1 MNNVSTMFNS
11 REIIK
16 VVDQLVGPTTTVG
29 SSAFDK
35 EIDKNLKNLIDLVNW
50 ALDGIADSARTRHC
64 SEESMRIT
72 GERAFSAL
80 CEWKDWIEATIN
92 LD

>member
-16 VVDQLVGPTTTVG
+16 VVDQLIGPTTTVG

-35 EIDKNLKNLIDLVNW
+35 EIDYNLRNLIDLVNW
-50 ALDGIADSARTRHC
+50 ALDGIADSARTRHR
-64 SEESMRIT
+64 SEASMRST

-80 CEWKDWIEATIN
+80 CDWKDWIETTIN

>member
-1 MNNVSTMFNS
+1 MTDKFKSQ
-11 REIIK
+11 EIIK
-16 VVDQLVGPTTTVG
+16 LVDKLIGPTTAVG
-29 SSAFDK
+29 DSTAD
-35 EIDKNLKNLIDLVNW
+35 EIIDKNLRNLIDLVNW
-50 ALDGIADSARTRHC
+50 ALDGIADSAKTRHRF
-64 SEESMRIT
+64 EASMRNT

>member
-1 MNNVSTMFNS
+1 MTDKFNS
-11 REIIK
+11 QEIIK
-16 VVDQLVGPTTTVG
+16 LVDKLIGPTTAIG
-29 SSAFDK
+29 DSALDK
-35 EIDKNLKNLIDLVNW
+35 TIDNNLRNLIDLVNW
-50 ALDGIADSARTRHC
+50 ALDGIADSARTRHR

-80 CEWKDWIEATIN
+80 CEWKDWIEETIN

>member
-16 VVDQLVGPTTTVG
+16 VVNKLIGPTTAIDHST
-29 SSAFDK
+29 ADK
-35 EIDKNLKNLIDLVNW
+35 IIDNNLRNLIDLVNW
-50 ALDGIADSARTRHC
+50 ALDGIADSARTRHR

-80 CEWKDWIEATIN
+80 CEWKEWIDEKIK

>member
-1 MNNVSTMFNS
+1 MVTNRFNS

-16 VVDQLVGPTTTVG
+16 VVDRMIGQTTAIG
-29 SSAFDK
+29 DSERD
-35 EIDKNLKNLIDLVNW
+35 EIIDNNLRNLIDLVNW
-50 ALDGIADSARTRHC
+50 ALDGIADSARTRHRN
-64 SEESMRIT
+64 EESMRVS

>member
-1 MNNVSTMFNS
+1 MNNKLNS

-16 VVDQLVGPTTTVG
+16 VVDQLVGHTTAVG
-29 SSAFDK
+29 DSAMD
-35 EIDKNLKNLIDLVNW
+35 EIIDNNLRNLIDLVNW
-50 ALDGIADSARTRHC
+50 ALDGIADSARTRHRW
-64 SEESMRIT
+64 EASMRNT

-80 CEWKDWIEATIN
+80 CEWKDWIETTIN

>member
-1 MNNVSTMFNS
+1 MMTNRCNS

-16 VVDQLVGPTTTVG
+16 VIEQLVGPTTTVG
-29 SSAFDK
+29 SSAIDK
-35 EIDKNLKNLIDLVNW
+35 EIDYNLRNLIDLVNW
-50 ALDGIADSARTRHC
+50 ALDGIADSARTRHR

-80 CEWKDWIEATIN
+80 CEWKDWIEETI
-92 LD
+92 DHD

>member
-1 MNNVSTMFNS
+1 MTNRCNS

-16 VVDQLVGPTTTVG
+16 VIEQLVGPTTTVG
-29 SSAFDK
+29 SSAIDK
-35 EIDKNLKNLIDLVNW
+35 EIDYNLRNLIDLVNW
-50 ALDGIADSARTRHC
+50 ALDGIADSARTRHR

-80 CEWKDWIEATIN
+80 CEWKDWIEETI
-92 LD
+92 DHD

>member
-1 MNNVSTMFNS
+1 MPDNLNS

-16 VVDQLVGPTTTVG
+16 VFDKLIGPTTAVG
-29 SSAFDK
+29 DSDADK
-35 EIDKNLKNLIDLVNW
+35 TIDNNLRNLIDLVNW
-50 ALDGIADSARTRHC
+50 ALDGIADSARTRHR
-64 SEESMRIT
+64 SEASMRYT

>member
-1 MNNVSTMFNS
+1 MPDNLNS

-16 VVDQLVGPTTTVG
+16 VVDCMIGSTTAVGD
-29 SSAFDK
+29 SAMDK
-35 EIDKNLKNLIDLVNW
+35 IIDNNLRNLIDLVNW
-50 ALDGIADSARTRHC
+50 ALDGIAESARTRHRF
-64 SEESMRIT
+64 ETSMRIT

-80 CEWKDWIEATIN
+80 CEWKDWIEAMIN

>member
-1 MNNVSTMFNS
+1 MPDNLNS

-16 VVDQLVGPTTTVG
+16 VVDCMIGSTTAVGD
-29 SSAFDK
+29 SAMDK
-35 EIDKNLKNLIDLVNW
+35 IIDNNLRNLIDLVNW
-50 ALDGIADSARTRHC
+50 ALDGIADSARTRHR

-80 CEWKDWIEATIN
+80 YEWKNWIEATIN